1 VTSPFFDGRPA
12 RDFRLMTSDERLD
25 KLSREAALILELR
38 RSRSTLEAAEPVR
51 ERLRTP
57 NTPDTAAPGAPSF

>member
-1 VTSPFFDGRPA
+1 MIGPLFDGRPA

-38 RSRSTLEAAEPVR
+38 RSRSILEAAEPVR
-51 ERLRTP
+51 ERLRT
-57 NTPDTAAPGAPSF
+57 TKAPDTAAPGAGSF

>member
-1 VTSPFFDGRPA
+1 
-12 RDFRLMTSDERLD
+12 MTSDERLD

-57 NTPDTAAPGAPSF
+57 NTPDTAAPVAPSF

>member
-1 VTSPFFDGRPA
+1 VTSRPFDGRPA
-12 RDFRLMTSDERLD
+12 RDFRLMTAEERLD

-38 RSRSTLEAAEPVR
+38 GSRSVLEAAEPAR

-57 NTPDTAAPGAPSF
+57 KAPDTAASGAGSF